1 MLTSRWTHSGENW
14 HEGQREGEKAGSPP
28 PGPRTVPWIREGGRE
43 RMKGSFHG
51 SLYLLDDYSFAFKPL
66 RNTTSESGP
75 SKSPPVRRSSRGK
88 WKRFR
93 CSFSLQASLTSALLP
108 IPCYLELQSHW
119 NFERES
125 SITLS
130 RAKQQE
136 EMCLWGFQGVEV
148 VVPENVLSLKVSV
161 SFCCPN
167 LIVILYSSEGKK
179 KKNSKLQS
187 VAGIIKQQIH
197 HLLGEAE
204 TRGQS

>member
-14 HEGQREGEKAGSPP
+14 HEGQKEGEKAGSPP

-75 SKSPPVRRSSRGK
+75 SKSPPVRWSSRGK

-119 NFERES
+119 NFEKGVKYYSLESQATGRNVPLRIPGCGGCCARERTFS
-125 SITLS
+125 
-130 RAKQQE
+130 
-136 EMCLWGFQGVEV
+136 
-148 VVPENVLSLKVSV
+148 
-161 SFCCPN
+161 
-167 LIVILYSSEGKK
+167 
-179 KKNSKLQS
+179 
-187 VAGIIKQQIH
+187 
-197 HLLGEAE
+197 
-204 TRGQS
+204 